1 MSFDFEDFETNFETQ
16 KKLLDNQQLKE
27 IKSDMK
33 LELQDIKQII
43 ATLEETANRDQ
54 KFQLK
59 QLKQKVIKYEE
70 QHKVIIKQLIKQS
83 ISEQF
88 DRLSMQESQFLQ
100 ENQINELQKS
110 QSKLKLSSNSIPN
123 SLPKDDQILNV
134 PSKKQSGLSLS
145 LKQPLLELE
154 NEQFQEKRDSNDKD
168 TKEIEEQ
175 VVQQLNQE
183 YIEYQNMIVEQE
195 NLEKYNQEID
205 QLVTFQKSD
214 KKCFKY
220 SIISA
225 IVLIILGVLIF
236 LIIHYFYIK

>member
-1 MSFDFEDFETNFETQ
+1 
-16 KKLLDNQQLKE
+16 
-27 IKSDMK
+27 MK

-100 ENQINELQKS
+100 ENQMNELQKS

-123 SLPKDDQILNV
+123 SLPIDNQILNV